1 MSQPIADRVEVV
13 RLDRSISR
21 VARSLLYNCY
31 RHEPLY
37 QHLLEAHRPGYKQ
50 RIRATIRELIRLHFD
65 RNEAVLGIIEKERN
79 RLIGIVFVSGVE
91 LKMDISDQ
99 MMWRLKMFLTTGYE
113 CTRKTI
119 NYINDVQNAIPSEN
133 HRMITLIGIHPEYQK
148 QGLGRLMI
156 EAVHNMTCEEPNS
169 IGLFIDTGNSRYKEF
184 FKSMGY
190 DDYQTIKVGD
200 IEESIFF
207 RPNPCYKGE
216 AA

>member
-1 MSQPIADRVEVV
+1 MTLPITERVEVV

-21 VARSLLYNCY
+21 AARSLLYNCY
-31 RHEPLY
+31 RNEPLY
-37 QHLLEAHRPGYKQ
+37 QYLLEANRPGYKQ
-50 RIRATIRELIRLHFD
+50 RIRATIRELIKLHFD
-65 RNEAVLGIIEKERN
+65 RKEVVLGIIEKERD

-119 NYINDVQNAIPSEN
+119 NYINDVQNAIPSHH

-148 QGLGRLMI
+148 QGLGRMMM
-156 EAVHNMTCEEPNS
+156 EAVHNMTCEEPDS
-169 IGLFIDTGNSRYKEF
+169 MGLFIDTGNSRYKEF
-184 FKSMGY
+184 FKSLGY
-190 DDYQTIKVGD
+190 ESHRSVNVGD
-200 IEESIFF
+200 VEEAIFF